1 MLTTMAAVIARNAAL
16 NARRPAVTSE
26 GRSYTHAQHAARIWA
41 LADAIKRAAS
51 LQQQDRIAILSQNR
65 SEYLEVY
72 GAAEA
77 GGLITATVNW
87 RLAPPEIARVID
99 DCTPAVLFI
108 EDRLLEL
115 YAKARPLLT
124 VPQPRLVV
132 IGNAHDDAIPYEELI
147 AGGDTSPPPAT
158 PDPDEIAHIIYTSGT
173 TGRPKGATWSQR
185 ALAYSAATICTMAG
199 ERPTDRILLPMPLFH
214 SGAKIEWSAVQFLGG
229 SCVILREFEPGQV
242 VAQIAQEGVT
252 MAHLAPVMVKRL
264 VDHLQ
269 QSPMRFP
276 LLRRIHY
283 GSAPVAP
290 EDLRR
295 ATAVFGPIFA
305 QLYGMTEHVISSM
318 LLPYQ
323 ARLDGTMLQERRLSS
338 AGQPYPG
345 TSVRILDDEGGDR
358 PLGEIGEIVVRS
370 SGMMS
375 GYWRNP
381 GMTAEVLREGW
392 LHTGDMG
399 LLDEDGFLYIID
411 RKKDM
416 IVSGG
421 ENIYS
426 REVEDALVAHPMV
439 AEAAVIGVPDPRW
452 GEGVMAYVVLREGM
466 QIGEAA
472 LIDHCRTLIA
482 GYKRPQKIA
491 FVVALPRLPHGK
503 IDKKALRA
511 PHWDAHGRQ
520 VS

>member
-1 MLTTMAAVIARNAAL
+1 
-16 NARRPAVTSE
+16 
-26 GRSYTHAQHAARIWA
+26 
-41 LADAIKRAAS
+41 
-51 LQQQDRIAILSQNR
+51 
-65 SEYLEVY
+65 
-72 GAAEA
+72 
-77 GGLITATVNW
+77 
-87 RLAPPEIARVID
+87 
-99 DCTPAVLFI
+99 
-108 EDRLLEL
+108 
-115 YAKARPLLT
+115 
-124 VPQPRLVV
+124 
-132 IGNAHDDAIPYEELI
+132 
-147 AGGDTSPPPAT
+147 
-158 PDPDEIAHIIYTSGT
+158 
-173 TGRPKGATWSQR
+173 
-185 ALAYSAATICTMAG
+185 
-199 ERPTDRILLPMPLFH
+199 
-214 SGAKIEWSAVQFLGG
+214 
-229 SCVILREFEPGQV
+229 
-242 VAQIAQEGVT
+242 
-252 MAHLAPVMVKRL
+252 
-264 VDHLQ
+264 
-269 QSPMRFP
+269 
-276 LLRRIHY
+276 
-283 GSAPVAP
+283 
-290 EDLRR
+290 
-295 ATAVFGPIFA
+295 
-305 QLYGMTEHVISSM
+305 M